1 MVYNS
6 LAAGVIKMSCV
17 LVLGW
22 FGPRSGSM
30 GGEDYWGFKSGS
42 WVLTR
47 GSRPPRRWPGPF
59 LPSAVPTSSDI

>member
-47 GSRPPRRWPGPF
+47 GSRPPR
-59 LPSAVPTSSDI
+59 